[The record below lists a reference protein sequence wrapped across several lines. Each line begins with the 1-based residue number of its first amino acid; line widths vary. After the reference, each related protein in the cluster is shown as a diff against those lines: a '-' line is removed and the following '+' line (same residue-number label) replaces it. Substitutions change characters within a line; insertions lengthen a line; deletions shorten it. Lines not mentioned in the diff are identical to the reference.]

1 MEVDHCRF
9 CNTPQIVARHLHLSV
24 AEEAAVHQPS
34 MPEAMSSSDLVKEL
48 SANASLLVQRQVK
61 LATLE
66 ARQELQKGKTMV
78 ELYGTAA
85 LCAFAGA
92 VLCLIAAAFAIGA
105 ALDGRYWA
113 GALIVA
119 AVMFVP
125 AVATGLVGYKKRLT
139 NPMPRSRAELS
150 KEITWAKYRTT

>member
-1 MEVDHCRF
+1 
-9 CNTPQIVARHLHLSV
+9 
-24 AEEAAVHQPS
+24 VHQSS
-34 MPEAMSSSDLVKEL
+34 MPEAMTSADLVKEL
-48 SANASLLVQRQVK
+48 TSNASLLVQRQVK

-66 ARQELQKGKTMV
+66 AKQELQKGKTMA
-78 ELYGTAA
+78 ELFGAA
-85 LCAFAGA
+85 GLCAYAG
-92 VLCLIAAAFAIGA
+92 VLLLLVAA

-119 AVMFVP
+119 AALLVP
-125 AVATGLVGYKKRLT
+125 AAVTGLLGYKKRLQ